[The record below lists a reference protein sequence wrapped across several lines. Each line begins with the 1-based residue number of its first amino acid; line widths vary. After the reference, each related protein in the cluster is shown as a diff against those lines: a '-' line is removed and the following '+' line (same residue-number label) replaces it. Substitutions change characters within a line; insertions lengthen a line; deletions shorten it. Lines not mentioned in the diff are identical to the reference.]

1 MWDNLISPLVY
12 KEVGNLTLH
21 GSGMK
26 GFEKGATRSWL
37 VTHGRRH
44 HETTL
49 FFAFVV
55 EQKQDLHGALRLM
68 KSLTC
73 QHLVKTN
80 YSLHSGS

>member
-37 VTHGRRH
+37 V
-44 HETTL
+44 TL